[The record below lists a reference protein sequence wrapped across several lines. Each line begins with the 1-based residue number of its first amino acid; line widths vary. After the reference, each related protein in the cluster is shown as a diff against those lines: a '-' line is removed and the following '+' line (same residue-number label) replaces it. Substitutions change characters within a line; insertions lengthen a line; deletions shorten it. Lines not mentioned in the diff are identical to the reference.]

1 MEETKTQ
8 KRVPVGSI
16 ELQFAGEIVLPK
28 LTDKSVVGLY
38 RRYEALFEVFANMDR
53 QERKLN
59 YMFLSGLMLTSYAK
73 KSPTVNDKKN
83 LFNKKNEL
91 YLRIANDFE
100 LRRKVAFK
108 YLVSNNFRVLQFC
121 KECEARN
128 TTAGVERHKW
138 KFCEKC
144 NVDRSFYNVL
154 SMHHKFKDGFA
165 TLFLSNDLIPKVE
178 RLKVKGKGN
187 ISDYEEEAQ
196 YAKYHYNV
204 RNLDAFSI
212 QSVLELHYKLMKGDL
227 G

>member
-1 MEETKTQ
+1 MEESKTI
-8 KRVPVGSI
+8 KRVPVGAI
-16 ELQFAGEIVLPK
+16 ELQFAGELVLPK
-28 LTDKSVVGLY
+28 LVDKSVLGLF
-38 RRYEALFEVFANMDR
+38 RRYEALFELFANMDR

-59 YMFLSGLMLTSYAK
+59 YMFLNGLMLTSYAK
-73 KSPTVNDKKN
+73 KSPTINDKKN

-91 YLRIANDFE
+91 FLKIANDFE
-100 LRRKVAFK
+100 MRRKLAFK
-108 YLVSNNFRVLQFC
+108 YLVSSNFRVLQFC
-121 KECEARN
+121 KECESKN
-128 TTAGVERHKW
+128 SEQGIDRHKW

-144 NVDRSFYNVL
+144 VVDRSFYNVL

-178 RLKVKGKGN
+178 RLRIKGKAN
-187 ISDYEEEAQ
+187 LADYEEEAQ

-212 QSVLELHYKLMKGDL
+212 QSVLEMHYKLIKSDL